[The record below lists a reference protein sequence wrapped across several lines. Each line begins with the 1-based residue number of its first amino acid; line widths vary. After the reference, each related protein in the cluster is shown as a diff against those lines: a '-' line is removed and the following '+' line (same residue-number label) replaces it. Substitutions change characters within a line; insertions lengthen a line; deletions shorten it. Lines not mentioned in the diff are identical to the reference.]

1 MREMAGT
8 DGEEI
13 RILVVE
19 DESLIALDIVAR
31 LEAVGYRSVSIAAT
45 GEDAIRE
52 AERMRPHLILMDIT
66 LRGDMNGIE
75 AAGIIRDRLG
85 TPVVY
90 VTAYS
95 DPAVRDWAMATS
107 PAGFILKPFTTGDL
121 ICAIRRAL
129 QSV

>member
-95 DPAVRDWAMATS
+95 DSSVRERAMAIS